1 MRKRKKCFWWMK
13 LDVYFACFV
22 YPCIAFAHNM
32 VVQTNNLPS
41 KRTSLVY
48 SALPCGQ
55 GFALRVRFYLAEVW
69 VSAISVPHEGNI
81 PV

>member
-1 MRKRKKCFWWMK
+1 MI
-13 LDVYFACFV
+13 LDVYFACLV
-22 YPCIAFAHNM
+22 YPCMVCAHNI

-48 SALPCGQ
+48 SASPCGQ
-55 GFALRVRFYLAEVW
+55 VFALRVRFYLAEVW
-69 VSAISVPHEGNI
+69 VSVISVPHEGNI